1 MKKTVCIILLA
12 VVATAS
18 WTGGSM
24 EESSAGRSEYLA
36 ERGLITPAQEIFES
50 SFIGKVDY
58 AYPQPEGQFGVTAY
72 TGHRQ
77 VSASGQEELIVIG
90 LQGRKTRFEELP
102 PLNLAFVIDKSGSM
116 SDANKMDWVK
126 ESFDIFIEQVR
137 SDDFVSLVV
146 FDSTARVIFPSTRIR
161 GNRKRFR
168 QVVHWISPGGGT
180 NLVAGLKLGY
190 EQVMANFRK
199 EYVNRVL
206 FLTDGVGDSAGIFEM
221 AESYKKLGINVSTIG
236 LGRNFDLNLMRKL
249 AEHGG
254 GSSRFISD
262 RERMVETFGAGLSR
276 MAVPVAKKVSLEIE
290 LLNGV
295 RPVNTWAYDHRQAG
309 STVRYSF
316 PTIHLGDYE
325 TIVLRA
331 GTMLHFAQGL
341 KEIGRKYYEGKHLA
355 GQEGRDLIKFLLSR
369 TNNIKKEVPNAQ
381 QRLDFQGFDE
391 ELAVL
396 DNYIKIFGGAL
407 EMESSELEALRS
419 DTELQP
425 VNLKRSFLERA
436 GALFREMSLDL
447 QSRKA
452 GNIAVSGFAVSDGRK
467 AGITDLLDE
476 MAQSFFAGSF
486 TMVERQRI
494 DAVLQEQE
502 MALSELMETTEA
514 IKVGRFLSADYI
526 LTGTVIPMNSSVIIF
541 SRIIDT
547 RTTAVESAAQ
557 VVVPIDEEVRTLL

>member
-161 GNRKRFR
+161 GNRERFR

-355 GQEGRDLIKFLLSR
+355 GQEGRDLIKFLALQD
-369 TNNIKKEVPNAQ
+369 Q
-381 QRLDFQGFDE
+381 QH
-391 ELAVL
+391 
-396 DNYIKIFGGAL
+396 
-407 EMESSELEALRS
+407 
-419 DTELQP
+419 
-425 VNLKRSFLERA
+425 
-436 GALFREMSLDL
+436 
-447 QSRKA
+447 
-452 GNIAVSGFAVSDGRK
+452 
-467 AGITDLLDE
+467 
-476 MAQSFFAGSF
+476 
-486 TMVERQRI
+486 
-494 DAVLQEQE
+494 
-502 MALSELMETTEA
+502 
-514 IKVGRFLSADYI
+514 
-526 LTGTVIPMNSSVIIF
+526 
-541 SRIIDT
+541 
-547 RTTAVESAAQ
+547 
-557 VVVPIDEEVRTLL
+557 

>member
-1 MKKTVCIILLA
+1 M
-12 VVATAS
+12 
-18 WTGGSM
+18 
-24 EESSAGRSEYLA
+24 
-36 ERGLITPAQEIFES
+36 
-50 SFIGKVDY
+50 
-58 AYPQPEGQFGVTAY
+58 
-72 TGHRQ
+72 
-77 VSASGQEELIVIG
+77 
-90 LQGRKTRFEELP
+90 
-102 PLNLAFVIDKSGSM
+102 
-116 SDANKMDWVK
+116 
-126 ESFDIFIEQVR
+126 
-137 SDDFVSLVV
+137 
-146 FDSTARVIFPSTRIR
+146 
-161 GNRKRFR
+161 
-168 QVVHWISPGGGT
+168 
-180 NLVAGLKLGY
+180 
-190 EQVMANFRK
+190 
-199 EYVNRVL
+199 
-206 FLTDGVGDSAGIFEM
+206 
-221 AESYKKLGINVSTIG
+221 
-236 LGRNFDLNLMRKL
+236 
-249 AEHGG
+249 
-254 GSSRFISD
+254 
-262 RERMVETFGAGLSR
+262 
-276 MAVPVAKKVSLEIE
+276 
-290 LLNGV
+290 
-295 RPVNTWAYDHRQAG
+295 
-309 STVRYSF
+309 
-316 PTIHLGDYE
+316 
-325 TIVLRA
+325 
-331 GTMLHFAQGL
+331 
-341 KEIGRKYYEGKHLA
+341 
-355 GQEGRDLIKFLLSR
+355 
-369 TNNIKKEVPNAQ
+369 NAQ

-476 MAQSFFAGSF
+476 MAQSFFAASF